1 MKKLIL
7 LFLILLSLTSNSC
20 STITTQPTSASTTLE
35 QTQDVAI
42 KSVVSLGTV
51 LVTAPS
57 MLKTARLSNLLTKT
71 DYNNAVDIYNQALAA
86 YNILNTS
93 LQAVI
98 TAKEDPS
105 KASTYLTALAAYL
118 TKINALN
125 DILKALKG

>member
-1 MKKLIL
+1 
-7 LFLILLSLTSNSC
+7 
-20 STITTQPTSASTTLE
+20 
-35 QTQDVAI
+35 
-42 KSVVSLGTV
+42 
-51 LVTAPS
+51 